1 MERQDLQA
9 RTKKFALHII
19 QLVNFIPNSLA
30 GRVLA
35 QQILRSGTSV
45 GANYREACR
54 ARSAAEFISKTNIAL
69 QELEETRYWL
79 ELLQESTL
87 LDQHQCH
94 HLVDEVQQLIAIFVT
109 VIKRKKQH
117 SNLDPSV

>member
-9 RTKKFALHII
+9 RTKQFALHII

-54 ARSAAEFISKTNIAL
+54 ARSTAEFISKTNIGL

-79 ELLQESTL
+79 ELLQESAL
-87 LDQHQCH
+87 LNHNQCN
-94 HLVDEVQQLIAIFVT
+94 HLIDEVNQLIAIFVT
-109 VIKRKKQH
+109 VIKRKKEH
-117 SNLDPSV
+117 TNLNTSS

>member
-9 RTKKFALHII
+9 RTKKLALHII

-87 LDQHQCH
+87 LDHRQCH